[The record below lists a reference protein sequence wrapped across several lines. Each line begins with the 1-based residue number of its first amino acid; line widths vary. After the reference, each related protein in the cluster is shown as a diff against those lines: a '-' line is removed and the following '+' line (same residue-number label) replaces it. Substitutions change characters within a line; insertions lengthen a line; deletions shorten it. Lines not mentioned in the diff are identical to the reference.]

1 MFMGNQA
8 YGKIRSLIIKGELPV
23 GEPLSERG
31 LAERLSIGRMPVR
44 EAIKELAREGLLRS
58 FQGRGTFIRQLTF
71 VELRDI
77 FETRQGLEGIAA
89 RLASLRGVTPELKQL
104 GERMRAL
111 EEEPEFDI
119 KEAKRVG
126 KEFHCELMV
135 ASRNS
140 QLIKIYDDL
149 DAQIELSW
157 RPHALYQ
164 PVRSRKSNS
173 DHLAILDSVEKGE
186 AERAENRMRTHLA
199 EGLAARMEMLQAV
212 TSG

>member
-44 EAIKELAREGLLRS
+44 EAIKELAREGLVRS

-71 VELRDI
+71 AELRDI

-104 GERMRAL
+104 GKRMRAL
-111 EEEPEFDI
+111 REEPEFDI
-119 KEAKRVG
+119 DEAKRVG
-126 KEFHCELMV
+126 KEFHRELMV
-135 ASRNS
+135 ASRNL

-149 DAQIELSW
+149 DAQIELSL

-199 EGLAARMEMLQAV
+199 EGLAVRMEMLQAV